1 MEKLTKKERKELKKQ
16 ENLQKLEKEQKQ
28 KTYKKIAFWI
38 VGIVI
43 LGLIIWGV
51 AAVVSAPKDES
62 SNTVSPITSADVAT
76 GSATAK
82 ANLIEYADF
91 ECPACAEYSK
101 FVEQLRTDY
110 PKDLRVAYRFFP
122 LPQHQYGMLTA
133 QVAYAA
139 AKQSKFWEMYKLLY
153 DNQASWAASPNAQGI
168 FDDYAKQLN
177 LNLTKFHNDE
187 NADSTKNLIN
197 NSYNQGINIGIN
209 STPTFYLNGNVISP
223 TNFNDFKSLVQN
235 EINKK

>member
-1 MEKLTKKERKELKKQ
+1 MEKLTKKERKELKKL
-16 ENLQKLEKEQKQ
+16 EKLQKMEKENKQ
-28 KTYKKIAFWI
+28 KTYKRIAYYI
-38 VGIVI
+38 VGLVI

-51 AAVVSAPKDES
+51 VSVVTTPKEPNS
-62 SNTVSPITSADVAT
+62 SLNINPNDIST

-122 LPQHQYGMLTA
+122 LQQHKYGMLTA

-139 AKQSKFWEMYKLLY
+139 SKQEKFWQMYQLLF
-153 DNQASWAASPNAQGI
+153 DNQATWAASDNAQSI
-168 FDDYAKQLN
+168 FDVYVKQLG
-177 LNLTKFHNDE
+177 LNLDKFHSDE
-187 NADSTKNLIN
+187 NADSTKTLIN
-197 NSYNQGINIGIN
+197 NSYNQGIDIGIT
-209 STPTFYLNGNVISP
+209 STPTFYLNGNLISP
-223 TNFNDFKSLVQN
+223 TNFNDFKALVQN